1 MIKKKQIKIESLL
14 NVLKETSEITYAN
27 LLNIL
32 KIVWWKTLHQFPYY
46 YDGVLLEKW

>member
-32 KIVWWKTLHQFPYY
+32 KIV
-46 YDGVLLEKW
+46 